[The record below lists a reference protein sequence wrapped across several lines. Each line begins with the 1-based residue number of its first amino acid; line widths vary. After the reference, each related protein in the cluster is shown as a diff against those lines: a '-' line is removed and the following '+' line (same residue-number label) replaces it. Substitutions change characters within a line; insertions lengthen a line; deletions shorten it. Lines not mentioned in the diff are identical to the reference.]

1 MIALATTTIGIV
13 LSIIFVVGWI
23 VYAAMNRG
31 AGRAEIGSEIELA
44 ANRKKYYE
52 DEELEGKRL
61 ERVQFVGVLLLA
73 TITIGLPAYW
83 VMEPSRQA
91 GAMNGKEGRFVTW

>member
-1 MIALATTTIGIV
+1 MIALATTTIAVV
-13 LSIIFVVGWI
+13 LTLIFVAGWI
-23 VYAAMNRG
+23 VYAFMNRG

-61 ERVQFVGVLLLA
+61 ERVQFLGV
-73 TITIGLPAYW
+73 T
-83 VMEPSRQA
+83 VDRHRHQ
-91 GAMNGKEGRFVTW
+91 NR